1 MQNTMYS
8 YLSERLRGK
17 KSDSITFFGTNIS
30 SESLLLEIDSL
41 AAFLKISRV
50 EQGESIAIC
59 LPNIPEAII
68 AFYAVNKTGAVANM
82 IHPLI
87 GSEGL
92 FNILKRTRST
102 YLFIMDSFYIKH
114 REVLKKLP
122 LTVVICSPKNY
133 LSGLY
138 KTVYK
143 IKNRKIDKAINKK
156 DVLFFKDLI
165 GIDYDFD
172 PIPSK
177 DDIAVYL
184 HSGGTTGEP
193 KTVMLSNF
201 ALNSLSDSLEEW
213 FIQKKPFSIDDA
225 ILMVLPLFHGFGLG
239 VCMHTILPRFRLVL
253 MPSFNAKSA
262 IKLIKKEKIT
272 FLAGVPAMYQKLLK
286 EKSFMGPHLKNIQ
299 FIFSGGDKLPDN
311 LKIEFDKAI
320 KDSGG
325 HSEIL
330 EGYGLTETVT
340 VCTINP
346 IDAPKLSSI
355 GKPIPKTELIIY
367 DGKNICA
374 PNVPGEILI
383 TGDTLMSGYL
393 NDIDTTNQCFTNING
408 KRYVKTGDCGYLDEE
423 GYLFFKDRYKRMVK
437 ISGIGIF
444 PAEIEAAVLKMNE
457 IVRACAIPAGGE
469 KPYIKLYIE
478 LKGDIVFSLDLE
490 NKIKNKI
497 STELIKYAVP
507 REIIVKKELPLT
519 KVGKVDIS
527 ALEK

>member
-1 MQNTMYS
+1 MYS
-8 YLSERLRGK
+8 YLSENLRGK
-17 KSDSITFFGTNIS
+17 EHNSITFFGSNIS
-30 SESLLLEIDSL
+30 SGNLLSEIDSL
-41 AAFLKISRV
+41 ASFLKLSRI

-87 GSEGL
+87 GSDGL
-92 FNILKRTRST
+92 YNILKRTRST
-102 YLFIMDSFYIKH
+102 YLFIMDSFYLKH
-114 REVLKKLP
+114 KEVLKKLP

-133 LSGLY
+133 LSGLL
-138 KTVYK
+138 KTLYK
-143 IKNRKIDKAINKK
+143 IKNRKVDKAIKKK

-165 GIDYDFD
+165 GVNYDFD
-172 PIPSK
+172 PVPSK
-177 DDIAVYL
+177 DGIAVYL

-201 ALNSLSDSLEEW
+201 ALNALADSLKEW
-213 FIQKKPFSIDDA
+213 FITKKPFSSDDA

-239 VCMHTILPRFRLVL
+239 VCMHTILPRFRIVL

-262 IKLIKKEKIT
+262 IKIIKKEKIT
-272 FLAGVPAMYQKLLK
+272 FLAGVPAMFQKLLK
-286 EKSFMGPHLKNIQ
+286 EKSFMGPHLKSLR

-325 HSEIL
+325 QSEIL

-346 IDAPKLSSI
+346 LDAPKLSSI

-374 PNVPGEILI
+374 PNVPGEILVS
-383 TGDTLMSGYL
+383 GDTLMSGYL
-393 NDIDTTNQCFTNING
+393 NDKVTTDQCFMSVNG

-437 ISGIGIF
+437 IAGIGIF
-444 PAEIEAAVLKMNE
+444 PAEIEASVLKMNE
-457 IVRACAIPAGGE
+457 IARALVIPAGDE
-469 KPYIKLYIE
+469 KTYLKLYIE
-478 LKGDIVFSLDLE
+478 LKKDIVYSVELE
-490 NKIKNKI
+490 KKIKNQI
-497 STELIKYAVP
+497 SSDLIKYAVP